1 MYTQKQIDEANGKD
15 IREVAEGL
23 DIELKGR
30 GRNKFCLCISHSE
43 KTASMVVGGKRNE
56 CHCYSCGVT
65 YSPISLVMKV
75 KKISFKE
82 AVKYLINEEGEHE
95 TGKRRKKKIKAEPAP
110 LPDPAYLYHVDKSSG
125 ELIADPHYKGRID
138 EFLPNMD
145 NSLSVCL
152 RQKFPY
158 EVVNAVTQRYGLG
171 LRTDRTFVRGTMFP
185 CIDLQGRCHNIKVQ
199 EYDTH
204 PESER
209 FMHRKPATLWLG
221 AILQRDGMYE
231 QGPVF
236 DTRALFG
243 EHLLVESGMVA
254 LVESPKNA
262 VVGACRWPDLIW
274 VAVGNKGAL
283 TAEMLRP
290 LQGRDVLVFPDKD
303 ALTDWQA
310 RIDKL
315 QHLANFRF
323 STDWMDEVGE
333 KGDIADWVMG
343 ELKIKNLELKVSEMR
358 RLNCAL

>member
-1 MYTQKQIDEANGKD
+1 MIYSQKQIDEANAKD
-15 IREVAEGL
+15 IEEVAKGL
-23 DIELKGR
+23 EINMVSR
-30 GRNKFCLCISHSE
+30 GRYKFCLCISHSE

-75 KKISFKE
+75 KKCSFKE
-82 AVKYLINEEGEHE
+82 AMEYLI
-95 TGKRRKKKIKAEPAP
+95 GKDSLPALCI
-110 LPDPAYLYHVDKSSG
+110 LPVGKSLGRGPGKPVSRPKPAYIYHVDFPSW
-125 ELIADPHYKGRID
+125 EIVADPHYKGRID

-158 EVVNAVTQRYGLG
+158 EVVKAVTQRYGLG

-209 FMHRKPATLWLG
+209 FMHRKPATVWLG

-231 QGPVF
+231 QGLTF

-290 LQGRDVLVFPDKD
+290 LHGRDVLVFPDKD

-310 RIDKL
+310 RLDKL

-323 STDWMDEVGE
+323 STEWMDEVGE
-333 KGDIADWVMG
+333 KGDIADWVM
-343 ELKIKNLELKVSEMR
+343 NA
-358 RLNCAL
+358 N

>member
-1 MYTQKQIDEANGKD
+1 MMYTQKHIDEANAKD
-15 IREVAEGL
+15 IIKVAERL
-23 DIELKGR
+23 DIKLKR
-30 GRNKFCLCISHSE
+30 SGRNILCHCLWHE
-43 KTASMVVGGKRNE
+43 DKTPSMQVGGRKNV
-56 CHCYSCGVT
+56 CYCYSCGESHSVVDM
-65 YSPISLVMKV
+65 VMK
-75 KKISFKE
+75 KKKCSFKE
-82 AVKYLINEEGEHE
+82 AMEYLI
-95 TGKRRKKKIKAEPAP
+95 GKDSLPALCI
-110 LPDPAYLYHVDKSSG
+110 LPVGKSLGRGLSLVSRGPGKPVSRPKPAYLYHVDKSSG

-138 EFLPNMD
+138 DFLPNMD

-158 EVVNAVTQRYGLG
+158 EVVKAVTQRYGLG
-171 LRTDRTFVRGTMFP
+171 MRTDRTFVRGTMFP
-185 CIDLQGRCHNIKVQ
+185 CIDLQGRCHNVKVQ

-209 FMHRKPATLWLG
+209 FMHRKPATVWLG

-333 KGDIADWVMG
+333 KGDIADWVM
-343 ELKIKNLELKVSEMR
+343 NA
-358 RLNCAL
+358 N